1 MPWYL
6 HLSDACLQRTL
17 EAISSK
23 TCDDAAQLSGAILL
37 ITSVPVACTVNQ
49 SFEWK
54 LLSTDVCWSEYQFW
68 WSLKLH
74 AKTII
79 NVLLRAYLHWLV
91 LPTRWRMT
99 PTEWDSRSHS
109 WSVKIMWAQNS
120 HKNWFV
126 LLSTVFSFSVYFSFI
141 RAGSNPIFCQN
152 VPQPYEIRK
161 DPSAEHA
168 LFSLPMYRVAINLVW
183 GKSVVTFD
191 NKEESAIFNF
201 IFDYFQNKFDCN
213 LAFFIIYY
221 F

>member
-6 HLSDACLQRTL
+6 HLSDVCLQRTL

-23 TCDDAAQLSGAILL
+23 ICDDAAQLSGAILL

-79 NVLLRAYLHWLV
+79 NVLLRAFLHWLV
-91 LPTRWRMT
+91 LPTQWRMT

-109 WSVKIMWAQNS
+109 WSVKIMWAQVPKRILIKIDS
-120 HKNWFV
+120 CCYLQFLV
-126 LLSTVFSFSVYFSFI
+126 FLFISLLSEQGAILYFAKMSHNPMKLGKIHLQSTLSLVFQCI
-141 RAGSNPIFCQN
+141 G
-152 VPQPYEIRK
+152 
-161 DPSAEHA
+161 
-168 LFSLPMYRVAINLVW
+168 LL
-183 GKSVVTFD
+183 
-191 NKEESAIFNF
+191 
-201 IFDYFQNKFDCN
+201 
-213 LAFFIIYY
+213 
-221 F
+221 